1 MASIQKRGKYWRA
14 QIRRT
19 GYPTLSSTFDTKA
32 EATLWAAQQEKTLS
46 EHTPERVVQRLRD
59 QDYRLKDAFDR
70 YIVEILPGKKPTT
83 QERDK
88 GSIRRL
94 CRDYGDVAL
103 TKIDGQTLS
112 GMIRQWQSNGLG
124 ANSIRLYLAH
134 LSHLYNIARKEW
146 GMVDLINPVELVRKP
161 KLPQGRDRRL
171 TGDEEERLLNACT
184 AMNPELADIVI
195 VAIETA
201 MRQSEILGLEWRHV
215 NWLDHTCYLPDTKNG
230 TARIVPLSVRA
241 EAALQRQ
248 QQRDAGKGLRLLQP
262 HSFPR
267 GSSGERPPRP
277 AGDSHLSQPAWP
289 ARDSHLSQPAGPARV
304 WKYTNDG
311 MRASYYKALKRAGIV
326 GLTFHDLRHEATS
339 RFCEKA
345 IPMMTVQAITGHKS
359 TQMLKRYTHISGKT
373 LVDAVRG

>member
-1 MASIQKRGKYWRA
+1 MASIQKRGNYWRV
-14 QIRRT
+14 QIRRKD
-19 GYPTLSSTFDTKA
+19 YPPISSTFDTKA
-32 EATLWAAQQEKTLS
+32 EATLWAAQQEKLLN
-46 EHTPERVVQRLRD
+46 EQTPERVVKRLRD

-112 GMIRQWQSNGLG
+112 AMIRQWQTTLS

-171 TGDEEERLLNACT
+171 IGDEEERLLSACA

-195 VAIETA
+195 IAIETA
-201 MRQSEILGLEWRHV
+201 MRQGEILGLEWRHV
-215 NWLDHTCYLPDTKNG
+215 HWLDHTVYLPDTKNG
-230 TARIVPLSVRA
+230 TARLVPLSERA

-248 QQRDAGKGLRLLQP
+248 QQRATGKDGKGL
-262 HSFPR
+262 H
-267 GSSGERPPRP
+267 
-277 AGDSHLSQPAWP
+277 
-289 ARDSHLSQPAGPARV
+289 PARV
-304 WKYTNDG
+304 WRYTSDG
-311 MRASYYKALKRAGIV
+311 MRASYAKAMKKAGIT

-339 RFCEKA
+339 RLCEKG
-345 IPMMTVQAITGHKS
+345 IPIMTVQAITGHKS
-359 TQMLKRYTHISGKT
+359 TQMMKRYTHISGKV
-373 LVDAVRG
+373 LVDAVRGVG

>member
-1 MASIQKRGKYWRA
+1 MASIQKRGNYWRA
-14 QIRRT
+14 QIRRKD
-19 GYPTLSSTFDTKA
+19 YPPISSTFDTKA
-32 EATLWAAQQEKTLS
+32 EATLWAAQQEKLLN
-46 EHTPERVVQRLRD
+46 EQTPERVVKRLRD

-112 GMIRQWQSNGLG
+112 VMIRQWQTTLS

-146 GMVDLINPVELVRKP
+146 SMVDLINPVELVRKP

-171 TGDEEERLLNACT
+171 IGDEEERLLSACA
-184 AMNPELADIVI
+184 AMNPELADIVTF
-195 VAIETA
+195 AIETA
-201 MRQSEILGLEWRHV
+201 MRQGEILGLEWRHV
-215 NWLDHTCYLPDTKNG
+215 HWLDHTCYLPDTKNG
-230 TARIVPLSVRA
+230 TARLVPLSERA

-248 QQRDAGKGLRLLQP
+248 QQRGTGKDG
-262 HSFPR
+262 
-267 GSSGERPPRP
+267 
-277 AGDSHLSQPAWP
+277 
-289 ARDSHLSQPAGPARV
+289 RV

-311 MRASYYKALKRAGIV
+311 MRASYTKAMKKAGIV

-339 RFCEKA
+339 RFCEKG

-359 TQMLKRYTHISGKT
+359 TQMLKRYTHISGKV
-373 LVDAVRG
+373 LVDAVRGS

>member
-1 MASIQKRGKYWRA
+1 MASIQKRGNYWRV
-14 QIRRT
+14 QIRRK

-46 EHTPERVVQRLRD
+46 EQTPERVVQRLRD
-59 QDYRLKDAFDR
+59 QDYRLQDAFDR
-70 YIVEILPGKKPTT
+70 YIVEILPSKKPTT

-103 TKIDGQTLS
+103 TKIDGQTLAA
-112 GMIRQWQSNGLG
+112 MIRQWQTTLS

-171 TGDEEERLLNACT
+171 VGDEEERLLNACM
-184 AMNPELADIVI
+184 AMNPELADVVI

-201 MRQSEILGLEWRHV
+201 MRQGEILGLEWRHV
-215 NWLDHTCYLPDTKNG
+215 HWLDHTCYLPDTKNG
-230 TARIVPLSVRA
+230 TARVVPLSVRA
-241 EAALQRQ
+241 EEALLRQ
-248 QQRDAGKGLRLLQP
+248 QQRGCTLQRATGKG
-262 HSFPR
+262 
-267 GSSGERPPRP
+267 GK
-277 AGDSHLSQPAWP
+277 
-289 ARDSHLSQPAGPARV
+289 V
-304 WKYTNDG
+304 WRYTNDG
-311 MRASYYKALKRAGIV
+311 MRASYTKAMKKAGIV

>member
-1 MASIQKRGKYWRA
+1 MASIQKRGNYWRV

-19 GYPTLSSTFDTKA
+19 GYPALSGTFDTKA
-32 EATLWAAQQEKTLS
+32 EANFWAAQQEKTLS
-46 EHTPERVVQRLRD
+46 EQTPERVVQRLRD
-59 QDYRLKDAFDR
+59 QDYALAHALDR
-70 YIVEILPGKKPTT
+70 YALDILPGKKPTT
-83 QERDK
+83 QRRDMGIIK
-88 GSIRRL
+88 RL
-94 CRDYGDVAL
+94 KADYGEMAL
-103 TKIDGQTLS
+103 ARIDGQMLS
-112 GMIRQWQSNGLG
+112 GMIRQWQTRLS
-124 ANSIRLYLAH
+124 ANSIRLYLAV

-161 KLPQGRDRRL
+161 RLPQGRDRRL
-171 TGDEEERLLNACT
+171 IGDEEERLLTAAS

-215 NWLDHTCYLPDTKNG
+215 HWLDHTCYLPDTKNG

-248 QQRDAGKGLRLLQP
+248 QQRATGKDGK
-262 HSFPR
+262 
-267 GSSGERPPRP
+267 
-277 AGDSHLSQPAWP
+277 
-289 ARDSHLSQPAGPARV
+289 V
-304 WKYTNDG
+304 WRYTNDG
-311 MRASYYKALKRAGIV
+311 MRASYFKALKKAGIE

-359 TQMLKRYTHISGKT
+359 TQMMKRYTHISGKT
-373 LVDAVRG
+373 LVDAVRGS

>member
-1 MASIQKRGKYWRA
+1 MASIQKRGKYWRV

-19 GYPTLSSTFDTKA
+19 GYPALSGTFDTKA

-46 EHTPERVVQRLRD
+46 EQTPERVVQRLRD
-59 QDYRLKDAFDR
+59 QDYRLKDALDR
-70 YIVEILPGKKPTT
+70 YTLEILPGKKPTT
-83 QERDK
+83 QRRDQGILK
-88 GSIRRL
+88 VLRADL
-94 CRDYGDVAL
+94 GDVAL
-103 TKIDGQTLS
+103 AKIDGQMLS
-112 GMIRQWQSNGLG
+112 GMIRQWQSRVG
-124 ANSIRLYLAH
+124 ANSIRLYLAV

-146 GMVDLINPVELVRKP
+146 GMVDLVNPVELVRKP

-277 AGDSHLSQPAWP
+277 AG
-289 ARDSHLSQPAGPARV
+289 PARV

-311 MRASYYKALKRAGIV
+311 MRASYTKALKRAGIV